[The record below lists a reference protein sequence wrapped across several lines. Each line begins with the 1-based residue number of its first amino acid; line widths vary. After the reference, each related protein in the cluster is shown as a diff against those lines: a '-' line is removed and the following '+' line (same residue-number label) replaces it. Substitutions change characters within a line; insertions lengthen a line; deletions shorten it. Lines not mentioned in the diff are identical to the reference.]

1 MSASAWLLIAWILVG
16 AAVLFAHAVLL
27 AQVWLGA
34 RKVGWLPRMLALFV
48 PVAAPIVAWI
58 DGRRVAPIVW
68 TVLVL
73 TYIGLRLAE

>member
-1 MSASAWLLIAWILVG
+1 MSASAWLLIAWVLVG

-34 RKVGWLPRMLALFV
+34 RKVGLLPRMIALFV
-48 PVAAPIVAWI
+48 PVAAPVIAWI
-58 DGRRVAPIVW
+58 DGRRISPIAW

-73 TYIGLRLAE
+73 AYIGLRLAE